1 MDEDGEDEG
10 NVKDKGNVEED
21 MAEEEMD
28 KTILLIIIIIIIK
41 NF

>member
-10 NVKDKGNVEED
+10 NVEEDKGNVEKD
-21 MAEEEMD
+21 MAEEMD
-28 KTILLIIIIIIIK
+28 KIILLIIIIIIIK

>member
-10 NVKDKGNVEED
+10 NVEEDKGNMKED
-21 MAEEEMD
+21 MAEEMD